1 MSQPELLRGLL
12 QPMIEL
18 ESDLRARAEMA
29 QISQRLFSVSEE
41 EIPDQY
47 RSLVESYYRALSE
60 TGSPTQ
66 TAPSE

>member
-60 TGSPTQ
+60 TGSPKQ

>member
-60 TGSPTQ
+60 TGSPAQ